1 LIRVKRF
8 VVLTVAL
15 LILSTMIFAAGRFS
29 NIPQTRFQAPLMRNM
44 PAYRQPLAPRYQAK
58 QQLTYQE
65 MFKEM
70 NLTKEQ
76 AQRILAVIK
85 DANAK
90 LEELQKQYKELYENA
105 KNMSVYEFRI
115 KVRELNQK
123 RAEIIQQMREEIEK
137 TINVEQLQSLM
148 QTYRLRRIEMF
159 AKPKLG
165 FRGPAFLDE
174 DFIDALEE
182 YAK

>member
-1 LIRVKRF
+1 MKKY

-15 LILSTMIFAAGRFS
+15 VIFSTMIFAAGRFS
-29 NIPQTRFQAPLMRNM
+29 NLPQTRFQAPFVKNM
-44 PAYRQPLAPRYQAK
+44 PAHRQTLAPRYQPR

-76 AQRILAVIK
+76 AQRILNVIK

-90 LEELQKQYKELYENA
+90 LEQLQKQYEELYVNA
-105 KNMSVYEFRI
+105 KNMSVYEFRAR
-115 KVRELNQK
+115 VRELNQK
-123 RAEIIQQMREEIEK
+123 RAEIMQQMREEIEK
-137 TINVEQLQSLM
+137 TINVEQLQRLM
-148 QTYRLRRIEMF
+148 QTYRLRRTEMF
-159 AKPKLG
+159 AGPKVG

>member
-1 LIRVKRF
+1 MKRF

-15 LILSTMIFAAGRFS
+15 LILASLSFAGGRFS
-29 NIPQTRFQAPLMRNM
+29 NIPQTRFQAPQM
-44 PAYRQPLAPRYQAK
+44 PAYRQCIAPRYQAK

-76 AQRILAVIK
+76 AQRILGVIK

-159 AKPKLG
+159 AGPKLG

>member
-1 LIRVKRF
+1 
-8 VVLTVAL
+8 
-15 LILSTMIFAAGRFS
+15 
-29 NIPQTRFQAPLMRNM
+29 
-44 PAYRQPLAPRYQAK
+44 
-58 QQLTYQE
+58 
-65 MFKEM
+65 
-70 NLTKEQ
+70 
-76 AQRILAVIK
+76 VIK

-105 KNMSVYEFRI
+105 KNMSVYEFRT

-148 QTYRLRRIEMF
+148 QTYRLRKAEMF

>member
-1 LIRVKRF
+1 
-8 VVLTVAL
+8 
-15 LILSTMIFAAGRFS
+15 
-29 NIPQTRFQAPLMRNM
+29 
-44 PAYRQPLAPRYQAK
+44 
-58 QQLTYQE
+58 

-105 KNMSVYEFRI
+105 KNMSVYEFRT

-123 RAEIIQQMREEIEK
+123 RAEIMHQMREEIEK

-148 QTYRLRRIEMF
+148 QTYRLRRPETF

>member
-1 LIRVKRF
+1 VVRVKRF

-15 LILSTMIFAAGRFS
+15 LILASLSFAGGRFS
-29 NIPQTRFQAPLMRNM
+29 NIPQTRFQAPQM

-76 AQRILAVIK
+76 AQRILGVIK

-105 KNMSVYEFRI
+105 KNMSVYEFRT

-123 RAEIIQQMREEIEK
+123 RAEIMQQMREEIEK
-137 TINVEQLQSLM
+137 TINVEQLQRLM
-148 QTYRLRRIEMF
+148 QTYRLRRTEMF
-159 AKPKLG
+159 AGPKLG

>member
-1 LIRVKRF
+1 MKRF
-8 VVLTVAL
+8 MVLTVAL
-15 LILSTMIFAAGRFS
+15 LILASLSFAGGRFS
-29 NIPQTRFQAPLMRNM
+29 NIPQTRFQAPQM
-44 PAYRQPLAPRYQAK
+44 PAYRQSIAPRYQAK

-76 AQRILAVIK
+76 AQRILGVIK

-105 KNMSVYEFRI
+105 KNMSVYEFRT

-123 RAEIIQQMREEIEK
+123 RAEIMQQMREEIEK

-148 QTYRLRRIEMF
+148 QTYRLRRTEMF
-159 AKPKLG
+159 AGPKLG

>member
-1 LIRVKRF
+1 VKRF

-15 LILSTMIFAAGRFS
+15 LILASLSFAGGRFS
-29 NIPQTRFQAPLMRNM
+29 NLPQTRFQAPQM
-44 PAYRQPLAPRYQAK
+44 PAYRQCIVPRYQAK

-105 KNMSVYEFRI
+105 KNMSVYEFRT

-137 TINVEQLQSLM
+137 TINVEQLQRLM

-159 AKPKLG
+159 TKPKLG